1 MKLLGSVRLLR
12 ANFNKFKNMSALS
25 TYSLKESNSRNLKRL
40 QMDGNMR
47 YSIPY
52 LSFSSSQINSVDDVN
67 ILDAVTYDKVCTETL
82 EALYDY
88 FEELLERIPHLKSPD
103 ITYGVMYEIT
113 DRIH

>member
-12 ANFNKFKNMSALS
+12 ANFNKVRNMSALS
-25 TYSLKESNSRNLKRL
+25 TYSLKESNSRNWRRL
-40 QMDGNMR
+40 QIDGSKR

-52 LSFSSSQINSVDDVN
+52 HSFSSSHIHSADDAY
-67 ILDAVTYDKVCTETL
+67 IIDAVTYDKVCTETL

-103 ITYGVMYEIT
+103 ITYGVLYEIT
-113 DRIH
+113 NRI